1 VKDRTAYKAG
11 EYCICVKC
19 NTRMPHRRGVPCRDN
34 KCPNCGRTMFRE
46 GGYHHQLFLEKE
58 KKKEEQEKNK
68 KGEGA
73 SDGNHDQK

>member
-1 VKDRTAYKAG
+1 
-11 EYCICVKC
+11 
-19 NTRMPHRRGVPCRDN
+19 
-34 KCPNCGRTMFRE
+34 MFRE